1 MSTIFC
7 FTSTGNSLYVARKI
21 AEKTGGQVLPMNTG
35 PAVCDDELIGFVY
48 PVYFW
53 KPPRIVDRF
62 ISELEITNKDVY
74 LFAVGTYGGAAP
86 GVNGLID
93 KKLKEKGQRLNYGGY
108 VKLVDNYIPM
118 YNPKDSEKLQ
128 REAEEKIKAIA
139 DAVCSKENNRIAPAT
154 FLNAIFYKGMPGEDS
169 DKYFSVAGNC
179 NGCGICQKIC
189 PVKNIAME
197 DDRPAF
203 LHKCEHCLGCI
214 QNCPALAIDWKGKAK
229 GRERFRKDGVTLDD
243 LVSFN
248 HSETSK
254 TA

>member
-1 MSTIFC
+1 MTTIFC
-7 FTSTGNSLYVARKI
+7 FSSTGNSLYVARKI
-21 AEKTGGQVLPMNTG
+21 AGETDGKVLPMNTG
-35 PAVCDDELIGFVY
+35 PMACDDDIIGFVY

-53 KPPRIVDRF
+53 KPPRVVDRF
-62 ISELEITNKDVY
+62 ISNLHITNQDAY

-86 GVNGLID
+86 GVNNYINKLL
-93 KKLKEKGQRLNYGGY
+93 KKKGQKLHYGNY

-118 YNPKDSEKLQ
+118 YKPKDSEKLQ
-128 REAEEKIKAIA
+128 RKAEEKIKTIA
-139 DAVCSKENNRIAPAT
+139 EAVCGKENNRIAPDT
-154 FLNAIFYKGMPGEDS
+154 FLNAVSYKAMPGEDS
-169 DKYFSVAGNC
+169 DKYFSIADTC

-197 DDRPAF
+197 DEKPVF

-229 GRERFRKDGVTLDD
+229 GKERFRKDGVTLDD